1 MSKITALMTAFDI
14 LKAKSIEIADLPID
28 STSAVWQLIPDQLD
42 LSIGQLYALQNFVVE
57 KQKPPAIAP
66 SSKKPTERKAS
77 SDEEVNVIR
86 DSEEIRAYSNRQ
98 MSAVSSRAATPSLPP
113 KQLFEPYSG

>member
-42 LSIGQLYALQNFVVE
+42 LSIGQLCALQNFVVK
-57 KQKPPAIAP
+57 KQKPPAKAP
-66 SSKKPTERKAS
+66 SSKKPNGRKGKIEKGS
-77 SDEEVNVIR
+77 SDE
-86 DSEEIRAYSNRQ
+86 
-98 MSAVSSRAATPSLPP
+98 
-113 KQLFEPYSG
+113 